1 MRTELKMN
9 AIEVI
14 QQRRATKQFDAGY
27 VMSLE
32 EKKEL
37 LNIALQNAPSAF
49 NLQHW
54 RPLLIED
61 RAQREKIREAAWG
74 QAQVTDASMLVVL
87 CGDLSSWESQ
97 VKNIWAE
104 AAEPVQ
110 QYMVPAVDSYYRGK
124 AQTQRDEIMRSAGI
138 FAQTLML
145 AAKAHGYDSCP
156 MDGFDFD
163 AVGKIINKP
172 EHYEI
177 CLMIAI
183 GKGVSQPYPRIGKLP
198 FEQIVKTDRF

>member
-1 MRTELKMN
+1 MN

-14 QQRRATKQFDAGY
+14 QQRRATKQFDASH
-27 VMSLE
+27 VMTFD

-87 CGDLSSWESQ
+87 CGDLSSWETQ
-97 VKNIWAE
+97 VKNIWAD

-110 QYMVPAVDSYYRGK
+110 QYIVPAVDSYYRGK
-124 AQTQRDEIMRSAGI
+124 PQTQRDEIMRSAGI

-145 AAKAHGYDSCP
+145 AAKAQGYDSCP

-163 AVGKIINKP
+163 SVGKIINKP
-172 EHYEI
+172 EQYEI

-183 GKGVSQPYPRIGKLP
+183 GKGTSQPYPRIGKLP
-198 FEQIVKTDRF
+198 FEHIVKSDRF

>member
-1 MRTELKMN
+1 MN
-9 AIEVI
+9 TIEAI
-14 QQRRATKQFDAGY
+14 QQRRATKSFDASHK
-27 VMSLE
+27 MSAE
-32 EKKEL
+32 EQKAL

-54 RPLLIED
+54 RPLLVND
-61 RAQREKIREAAWG
+61 PAQREKIREAAWG

-97 VKNIWAE
+97 VKNIWGA

-110 QYMVPAVDSYYRGK
+110 QYMFSAIDQYYRGK
-124 AQTQRDEIMRSAGI
+124 AQTQRDEVMRSSGI

-145 AAKAHGYDSCP
+145 AAKAQGYDSCP

-172 EHYEI
+172 EHYQI
-177 CLMIAI
+177 GLMVAI
-183 GKGVSQPYPRIGKLP
+183 GKGTSQPYPRIGKLP
-198 FEQIVKTDRF
+198 FDDIVKVDRF

>member
-1 MRTELKMN
+1 MHTLD
-9 AIEVI
+9 AIE
-14 QQRRATKQFDAGY
+14 QRRATKQFDAQH
-27 VMSLE
+27 VMTLD
-32 EKKEL
+32 EKKAL
-37 LNIALQNAPSAF
+37 LSIALQNTPSAF

-61 RAQREKIREAAWG
+61 RAQREHIREVAWG
-74 QAQVTDASMLVVL
+74 QAQVTDASMLIVL

-97 VKNIWAE
+97 VKNIWRE

-110 QYMVPAVDSYYRGK
+110 QFMLPAVDQYYRGK
-124 AQTQRDEIMRSAGI
+124 AQVQRDEVMRSSGL

-145 AAKAHGYDSCP
+145 AAKAQGYDSCP

-172 EHYEI
+172 EHYQI
-177 CLMIAI
+177 ALMVAI
-183 GKGVSQPYPRIGKLP
+183 GKGIGQPYPRIGKLP
-198 FEQIVKTDRF
+198 VDEIVQIDRF

>member
-1 MRTELKMN
+1 MHTLD
-9 AIEVI
+9 AI
-14 QQRRATKQFDAGY
+14 QQRRATKLFDPQH
-27 VMSLE
+27 VMTLE
-32 EKKEL
+32 EKKAL

-61 RAQREKIREAAWG
+61 RAQRETIREFAWG

-87 CGDLSSWESQ
+87 CGDLLSWESQ
-97 VKNIWAE
+97 VKNIWGE

-110 QYMVPAVDSYYRGK
+110 QFMFPAIDQYYRGK
-124 AQTQRDEIMRSAGI
+124 EQVQRDELMRSSGI

-145 AAKAHGYDSCP
+145 AAQDQGYDSCP
-156 MDGFDFD
+156 MSGFDYD

-172 EHYEI
+172 EHYQI
-177 CLMIAI
+177 ALMVAI
-183 GKGVSQPYPRIGKLP
+183 GKGIGQSYPRIGKLP
-198 FEQIVKTDRF
+198 LDEIVMIDRF

>member
-1 MRTELKMN
+1 MDTLD
-9 AIEVI
+9 AI
-14 QQRRATKQFDAGY
+14 QQRRATKLFDAQH
-27 VMSLE
+27 VMTLD
-32 EKKEL
+32 EKKAL

-61 RAQREKIREAAWG
+61 RAQREMIREAAWG
-74 QAQVTDASMLVVL
+74 QAQVTDASMVIVL
-87 CGDLSSWESQ
+87 CGDLSSWQSQ
-97 VKNIWAE
+97 VKNVWAE

-110 QYMVPAVDSYYRGK
+110 QYMFPAIDQYYRDK
-124 AQTQRDEIMRSAGI
+124 PQVQRDEVMRSAGI

-145 AAKAHGYDSCP
+145 AAKAQGYDSCP

-172 EHYEI
+172 DNYQI
-177 CLMIAI
+177 ALMVAI
-183 GKGVSQPYPRIGKLP
+183 GKGIGQPYPRIGKLP
-198 FEQIVKTDRF
+198 IDEIVQFDRF

>member
-1 MRTELKMN
+1 MN

-27 VMSLE
+27 VMTLD
-32 EKKEL
+32 EKRAAEYC
-37 LNIALQNAPSAF
+37 AANAPSAF

-97 VKNIWAE
+97 VKIFGQKPPSLCSNIWCLPWIATIVAKRRPNVTKLC
-104 AAEPVQ
+104 AA
-110 QYMVPAVDSYYRGK
+110 R
-124 AQTQRDEIMRSAGI
+124 
-138 FAQTLML
+138 
-145 AAKAHGYDSCP
+145 
-156 MDGFDFD
+156 
-163 AVGKIINKP
+163 
-172 EHYEI
+172 
-177 CLMIAI
+177 
-183 GKGVSQPYPRIGKLP
+183 VSLP
-198 FEQIVKTDRF
+198 KR

>member
-1 MRTELKMN
+1 MN
-9 AIEVI
+9 TLDAIT
-14 QQRRATKQFDAGY
+14 QRRATKQFDCQH
-27 VMSLE
+27 VMTLD
-32 EKKEL
+32 EKKAL
-37 LNIALQNAPSAF
+37 LDIALQNAPSAF

-61 RAQREKIREAAWG
+61 AAQRAAIREAAWD
-74 QAQVTDASMLVVL
+74 QAQVTDASMLVLL

-97 VKNIWAE
+97 VKNIWHE

-110 QYMVPAVDSYYRGK
+110 QFIYPAIDQYYRDK
-124 AQTQRDEIMRSAGI
+124 PQVQRDEIMRSSGI

-145 AAKAHGYDSCP
+145 AAKAQGYDSCP

-163 AVGKIINKP
+163 AVGKIVNKP
-172 EHYEI
+172 DHYQI
-177 CLMIAI
+177 ALIVAI

-198 FEQIVKTDRF
+198 LEQIVSVDRY